1 VFSLADEPNSPE
13 RRRRLPPLAALK
25 AFEAAARHQSF
36 RRAADELCLT
46 PSAVSHQVRALEAY
60 LDTKLF
66 ERRGNA
72 MVLTL
77 TGEGYA
83 ERLGH
88 LLDGLSDTS
97 EAIRRPAEEPVLRVQ
112 STPGF
117 AARWMVPRL
126 GSFAHADRVRL
137 RVSVGAPSTDFA
149 TNEADVVIQWAD
161 APAPGLSVE
170 PIMES
175 ARYPVI
181 SPALRDSLGIETPA
195 DLARATRMQDETLD
209 MWGEWFAVAGVDPP
223 PAPNGPVFPNC
234 ELATSAAEQGMGAAL
249 AYDLMVRDTLASG
262 RLVRLFDTVTM
273 PVVIYSVT
281 CEAARRRE
289 PLIAA
294 FHDWLYSE
302 LPADGLPKMRLVK
315 TG

>member
-1 VFSLADEPNSPE
+1 MADEANSSE

-36 RRAADELCLT
+36 TRAADELCLT

-83 ERLGH
+83 DRLSE
-88 LLDGLSDTS
+88 LLDGLSDTT
-97 EAIRRPAEEPVLRVQ
+97 EAIRSPREMPVLRVL

-126 GSFAHADRVRL
+126 GRFAYADRVRL
-137 RVSVGAPSTDFA
+137 RISVGAPSTDFA
-149 TNEADVVIQWAD
+149 SNDADVVIQWAD
-161 APAPGLSVE
+161 APGPGLSVE
-170 PIMES
+170 PIMSS

-181 SPALRDSLGIETPA
+181 SPALRDKLGIERPE

-209 MWGEWFAVAGVDPP
+209 MWAEWFAAAGVAPP
-223 PAPNGPVFPNC
+223 PTPNGPVFPNC
-234 ELATSAAEQGMGAAL
+234 ELATTAAEQGMGAAL

-262 RLVRLFDTVTM
+262 RLVRLFDAVTL
-273 PVVIYSVT
+273 PVVIYSIT
-281 CEAARRRE
+281 CPAARRRE
-289 PLIAA
+289 TLISA
-294 FHDWLYSE
+294 FHDWIWSE
-302 LPADGLPKMRLVK
+302 LPADGLPKMRLVE